1 MSFFKRWWIG
11 YLRDDSERNKNNKFM
26 EKNGSALS
34 SNKMRLKMERFYD
47 DDDQNDEK
55 ESFFNEENQYYEEEN
70 EEEEEIVG
78 YMDQQGI
85 LDVMHMDIDQSKINQ
100 GILEKSINV
109 AKSSWFWNFTNVD
122 DKLKIIEKIFFKLT
136 EITEKH
142 KEDDDYEKEEKK
154 EE

>member
-1 MSFFKRWWIG
+1 
-11 YLRDDSERNKNNKFM
+11 
-26 EKNGSALS
+26 
-34 SNKMRLKMERFYD
+34 MRSKMERFYD
-47 DDDQNDEK
+47 DDEQNDEK
-55 ESFFNEENQYYEEEN
+55 ESFFNEENEYYDEEEVD
-70 EEEEEIVG
+70 EEVVG

-109 AKSSWFWNFTNVD
+109 AKSSWFWNFTNID
-122 DKLKIIEKIFFKLT
+122 DKLKIIEKIFFKLM

-142 KEDDDYEKEEKK
+142 KEEDKK

>member
-1 MSFFKRWWIG
+1 
-11 YLRDDSERNKNNKFM
+11 M

-34 SNKMRLKMERFYD
+34 GNKMRLKMERFYDD

-70 EEEEEIVG
+70 EEEEIVG

-100 GILEKSINV
+100 GILEKSISV
-109 AKSSWFWNFTNVD
+109 AKSSWLWNFKNID
-122 DKLKIIEKIFFKLT
+122 DKLKIIEKIFFKLM

-142 KEDDDYEKEEKK
+142 KKEGDDYEKENKK

>member
-1 MSFFKRWWIG
+1 
-11 YLRDDSERNKNNKFM
+11 M
-26 EKNGSALS
+26 EKNGSTLS

-55 ESFFNEENQYYEEEN
+55 ESFFNEENQYYEEED
-70 EEEEEIVG
+70 EEEIVG

-109 AKSSWFWNFTNVD
+109 AKSSWFWNFTNID

-142 KEDDDYEKEEKK
+142 KEEEEDDDDDYYEREEKK

>member
-1 MSFFKRWWIG
+1 
-11 YLRDDSERNKNNKFM
+11 M
-26 EKNGSALS
+26 EKNGSTLS

-55 ESFFNEENQYYEEEN
+55 ESFFNEENQYYEEED
-70 EEEEEIVG
+70 EEEIVG

-109 AKSSWFWNFTNVD
+109 AKSSWFWNFTNID

-142 KEDDDYEKEEKK
+142 KEEEEEDDYYEREEKK

>member
-1 MSFFKRWWIG
+1 
-11 YLRDDSERNKNNKFM
+11 M

-70 EEEEEIVG
+70 EEEEIVG

-109 AKSSWFWNFTNVD
+109 AKSSWFWNFTNID

-136 EITEKH
+136 EITEKN
-142 KEDDDYEKEEKK
+142 KEEEEDNDDYYEREEKK